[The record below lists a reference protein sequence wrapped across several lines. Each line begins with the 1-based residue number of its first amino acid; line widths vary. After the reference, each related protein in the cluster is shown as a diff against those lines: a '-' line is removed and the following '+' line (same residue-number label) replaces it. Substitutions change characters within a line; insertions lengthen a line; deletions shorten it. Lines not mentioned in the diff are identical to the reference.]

1 MYFRQNAKILH
12 QYSNSLIYVFF
23 FIIFFFLIFF
33 TFIHCFSYFFSSMF
47 SKGERNFLFELTC
60 SGNISLDGNIMVFH
74 KQIT

>member
-33 TFIHCFSYFFSSMF
+33 TFIHCFSYFFSKHVF
-47 SKGERNFLFELTC
+47 KGREKFF
-60 SGNISLDGNIMVFH
+60 V
-74 KQIT
+74 